1 MKRTT
6 TFRYLPLAL
15 LWALLAAAPALAG
28 DLKVSY
34 LYNLSDF
41 NGVLPYDS
49 ARVVLDE
56 VNSESFVVSGGSI
69 DIFNASGMQIFHI
82 DCDRELGGV
91 YDAAVD
97 EDGNILLLTYKEG
110 IYSIVTCNYRGEP
123 FKSVVL
129 KNLPA
134 EFDEF
139 RPSRIVYRNAK
150 LYLVSLTGMQVVV
163 TDLEGSFRVGYDV
176 AAMSNLS
183 DQDRADTGLG
193 GFWVDH
199 SDNMYYIIS
208 ALGKEYQCT
217 PDGTTSQHGQ
227 RGSSAGKFGVPYGVA
242 TDKFGNL
249 FITDKLRGV
258 VMVYDK
264 EFKFLKEFGF
274 RGLRPGNLIVPNEI
288 AIDTVNNRV
297 YVSQM
302 RRRGVNVYQVSYE

>member
-1 MKRTT
+1 MKHRN
-6 TFRYLPLAL
+6 FRHLAIAL
-15 LWALLAAAPALAG
+15 LWTLLSAAPALAG
-28 DLKVSY
+28 SLTVTY

-41 NGVLPYDS
+41 NGVVPYDS

-69 DIFNASGMQIFHI
+69 DIYNASGMQVFHI
-82 DCDRELGGV
+82 DSDRELGGV

-97 EDGNILLLTYKEG
+97 ETGNILLLTYKDG

-123 FKSVVL
+123 YKSAAL
-129 KNLPA
+129 KNLPP
-134 EFDEF
+134 EFEDF
-139 RPSRIVYRNAK
+139 RPSRIAYRNGK

-163 TDLEGSFRVGYDV
+163 VDTEATFLVGYDF
-176 AAMSNLS
+176 AALVVLS
-183 DQDRADTGLG
+183 DQERADTGLG

-199 SDNMYYIIS
+199 NDNMFYVIP
-208 ALGKEYQCT
+208 ALGKAYQCA
-217 PDGTTSQHGQ
+217 PDGTASQHGQ
-227 RGSSAGKFGVPYGVA
+227 RGSSAGKFGVPYGIA
-242 TDKFGNL
+242 TDRLGNQY
-249 FITDKLRGV
+249 ITDKLRGA

-264 EFKFLKEFGF
+264 DFKFIKEFGF

-302 RRRGVNVYQVSYE
+302 RHRGVNVYQLSYE